1 MTTKSTPPSR
11 SANLGGTAR
20 MNRSSTLLAFACSI
34 VIVGCGGIV
43 PPAIEHV
50 AYAQLVTNGTY
61 EVQLRYSI
69 TSSGGPCLSKDWFS
83 SWTSYSTNWLYLKAL
98 DGAVTAD
105 QIVLRAGVK
114 DDVGDFSYAIEGLR
128 GTVSFDQ
135 EIMTV
140 RLEQPN
146 VLPSGEVRGYA
157 PYYLNGAYQIVKR

>member
-1 MTTKSTPPSR
+1 M
-11 SANLGGTAR
+11 
-20 MNRSSTLLAFACSI
+20 
-34 VIVGCGGIV
+34 
-43 PPAIEHV
+43 
-50 AYAQLVTNGTY
+50 
-61 EVQLRYSI
+61 
-69 TSSGGPCLSKDWFS
+69 
-83 SWTSYSTNWLYLKAL
+83 
-98 DGAVTAD
+98 TAD

-114 DDVGDFSYAIEGLR
+114 DDVGDFTYAIEGLR